1 MPDELL
7 TQIVAKI
14 DHFKAT
20 VEGKLPEWCKAR
32 SAIKFREME
41 LEVHGEL
48 RRLGDEIV
56 GPILKDTLCD
66 GTFQAEASRAARS
79 GIRGHRDVGRRNV
92 EVTLLGGSKVRVRAE
107 YFRPDLRGRRGRRR
121 RSGRRGK
128 GGVGLYP
135 ALAALGIWFG
145 ATPALAGEV
154 CRQVA
159 DSDSVRAGRAA
170 LARRG
175 IDLGHKQTL
184 NLFDHVSH
192 RACQQRQ
199 EWLERMRTE
208 PQTNGPLAGKRV
220 AIATDGGRI
229 RERRNARGGRRRA
242 KTGHRGFQ
250 APWREPKML
259 VIYTLDDEGR
269 IENTFRPVYDG
280 TLRDCNAVFDM
291 LVGYLRALGA
301 RDAQDLIVLGDGAK
315 WIWERVS
322 ELTACIELDPAKV
335 TQVIDWYHAVET
347 LHKIAKIPAKWP
359 EQRRDKWTRKA
370 KRMLHAG
377 KIDKLV
383 EMIDKLAKGRR
394 AKAVNKHR
402 SYFTRN
408 EARMQYKKFQSAK
421 IPIGSG
427 AVESAVRR
435 IVNQRMKGNGTFWK
449 EINAEGMLLI
459 RSYLKSGRY
468 DDLIDWSFSQAAFWW
483 APDGHNPLCPI
494 LESEAT

>member
-7 TQIVAKI
+7 TQIVTKI
-14 DHFKAT
+14 KQFGET
-20 VEGKLPEWCKAR
+20 VEAKLPEWSKAR
-32 SAIKFREME
+32 SPTKFREME

-56 GPILKDTLCD
+56 GPILKDTLGD
-66 GTFQAEASRAARS
+66 GIYQAETSRAARS
-79 GIRGHRDVGRRNV
+79 GHRNYRDVGRRNV
-92 EVTLLGGSKVRVRAE
+92 EVTLLGGSKLRVQAE
-107 YFRPDLRGRRGRRR
+107 YFRPGLRGRRGRKRR
-121 RSGRRGK
+121 CGRRGK

-145 ATPALAGEV
+145 VTPALAGEV

-184 NLFDHVSH
+184 NLFNHISH

-208 PQTNGPLAGKRV
+208 PQTSGPLAGKRV

-259 VIYTLDDEGR
+259 VIYTLGEDGKV
-269 IENTFRPVYDG
+269 ENTFRPVYDA
-280 TLRDCNAVFDM
+280 TLQDCNKVFDM

-301 RDAQDLIVLGDGAK
+301 RDARELIVLGDGAK
-315 WIWERVS
+315 WIWERVP
-322 ELTACIELDPAKV
+322 ELTACIELDPTKV
-335 TQVIDWYHAVET
+335 TQVIDWYHAVAT
-347 LHKIAKIPAKWP
+347 LHTIAGIPAKWA
-359 EQRRDKWTRKA
+359 QRQRDKWLRKA
-370 KRMLHAG
+370 KQLLYAG
-377 KIDKLV
+377 RIDQLV
-383 EMIDKLAKGRR
+383 ELIDKLATGRR
-394 AKAVNKHR
+394 AKAVRKHR
-402 SYFTRN
+402 SYFARN
-408 EARMQYKKFQSAK
+408 KARMQYKQFESAK

-427 AVESAVRR
+427 AVESAIRR
-435 IVNQRMKGNGTFWK
+435 VVNQRMKGNGTFWK
-449 EINAEGMLLI
+449 EVNAEGMLLV

-468 DDLIDWSFSQAAFWW
+468 DDLIDWSISQATSWW
-483 APDGHNPLCPI
+483 LQIGQNPMCPI
-494 LESEAT
+494 SESGMA